1 MIGVFNFFETIK
13 PFIFLIWVLL
23 QIMFGY
29 DIFLNKGKYTVK
41 LIDLFDNA
49 NKDYESDFNSEYDVN
64 LDSN

>member
-1 MIGVFNFFETIK
+1 MIDVFNFFETIK

-29 DIFLNKGKYTVK
+29 DIFFNKGKYTVK

-49 NKDYESDFNSEYDVN
+49 KKDYESDFNSEYDVN